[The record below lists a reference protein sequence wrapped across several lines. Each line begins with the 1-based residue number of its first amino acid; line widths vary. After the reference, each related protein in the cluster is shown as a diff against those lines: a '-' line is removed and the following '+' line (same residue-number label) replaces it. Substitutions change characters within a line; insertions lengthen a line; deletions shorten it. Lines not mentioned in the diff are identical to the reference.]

1 MHDARTSLVPP
12 TSDAP
17 RVRRVALDAPLRWL
31 LAGWRDFVRAPL
43 TGIVHG
49 ALVAAGGWLA
59 VVASHAAWWL
69 GPGAVSAFV
78 LVGPILAT
86 GLYEVSRLLARGQRP
101 GLREAIAAWRRE
113 TRPLI
118 ALGLLLAVVAAAWVV
133 VSAALFALFVRTPLT
148 TPTEFLRYA
157 AVGQGDWLFTLW
169 ALLGGLVAAV
179 VFAATVVSAPL
190 LLGRVIGLKAAVL
203 TSVRAAGDNPL
214 ALALWAAII
223 MLATALSLAT
233 AMTGFLL
240 AVPVI
245 GHASWHAYRE
255 LVDAS
260 HLALRNE

>member
-1 MHDARTSLVPP
+1 
-12 TSDAP
+12 
-17 RVRRVALDAPLRWL
+17 
-31 LAGWRDFVRAPL
+31 
-43 TGIVHG
+43 
-49 ALVAAGGWLA
+49 
-59 VVASHAAWWL
+59 
-69 GPGAVSAFV
+69 VSAFV
-78 LVGPILAT
+78 LIGPILAT

-101 GLREAIAAWRRE
+101 GLRDAIAAWQRE

-118 ALGLLLAVVAAAWVV
+118 ALGVMLAIVAAAWVV

-148 TPTEFLRYA
+148 TPIEFLRYA
-157 AVGQGDWLFTLW
+157 AVGQGEWLFMLW

-179 VFAATVVSAPL
+179 VFAATVVSPPL
-190 LLGRVIGLKAAVL
+190 LLGRVIDLKGAVL

-233 AMTGFLL
+233 AMAGFVL

-260 HLALRNE
+260 RLALRNE